1 MEKATIHFGYERFVS
16 GVCREQ
22 FFKLIIYNNKRKL
35 ISDFW
40 TEKSIRE
47 KEYPDK
53 ILERERKEGGF
64 DRWIFHHLKLNML
77 MVWQM

>member
-1 MEKATIHFGYERFVS
+1 MEE
-16 GVCREQ
+16 
-22 FFKLIIYNNKRKL
+22 KRKT
-35 ISDFW
+35 IP
-40 TEKSIRE
+40 KSIRE